1 MSYIY
6 VAEFKN
12 LPDVIKVGI
21 SVNPVKRLK
30 HLARDYG
37 KVKGSSDI
45 LYMPK
50 SYKQSEK
57 LIHQLLTEYKETR
70 LIGDGNTEFF
80 TTKSLDKLNTFVETL
95 SNVEEDFEH
104 WRLEDFM
111 VEVEKRRKNM
121 SLNLRSETTNQDV
134 STIKLSKITRGQR
147 INLSK
152 EQPSLK
158 RVLMKLVWEGEDL
171 DASVV
176 LLNNQ
181 SKFIRKDD
189 QSSMVFYHNLTA
201 AGITHS
207 GDLRDGGSE
216 EVVIELDKVEAG
228 VETLMFVATS
238 HAETPQEKVTF
249 GQVRNAKAYLIN
261 ADTNEALYEFDLEED
276 HSTSTAVE
284 MARLYKKDNEWRF
297 TSLEEDV
304 GTFHMGLQAIVDK
317 YNV

>member
-1 MSYIY
+1 M
-6 VAEFKN
+6 A
-12 LPDVIKVGI
+12 LT
-21 SVNPVKRLK
+21 LK
-30 HLARDYG
+30 
-37 KVKGSSDI
+37 
-45 LYMPK
+45 
-50 SYKQSEK
+50 
-57 LIHQLLTEYKETR
+57 
-70 LIGDGNTEFF
+70 
-80 TTKSLDKLNTFVETL
+80 
-95 SNVEEDFEH
+95 
-104 WRLEDFM
+104 
-111 VEVEKRRKNM
+111 
-121 SLNLRSETTNQDV
+121 SETNN
-134 STIKLSKITRGQR
+134 STISTINLSKIARGQR

-317 YNV
+317 YNI